1 MAGFGF
7 IKEGA
12 KKAGKKM
19 YGYGQQASKGAG
31 QFIEKHPVMAAGGI
45 AGGTYA
51 LGQTDMW
58 QNPENIE
65 HGAINKWLEK
75 PWDDKSPG
83 EAFQVYKRYMEI
95 FDNRKPNATK
105 EEIEAFSKEVETA
118 ITNKP
123 NTPEKYKKDLY
134 AAFSDWHKSQK
145 G

>member
-1 MAGFGF
+1 MFGF

-19 YGYGQQASKGAG
+19 YGFS
-31 QFIEKHPVMAAGGI
+31 EKHPVATAAGI
-45 AGGTYA
+45 LGGTYA

-65 HGAINKWLEK
+65 HSAINKWFEK
-75 PWDDKSPG
+75 PWDNKSPG

-95 FDNRKPNATK
+95 FDNRMPNASK
-105 EEIEAFSKEVETA
+105 KEIEAFSKQVETA

-134 AAFSDWHKSQK
+134 AAFADGHKSQK